1 MNADYYFKEAAKK
14 CISGDL
20 PQAVLLVKKGLTL
33 TPDHYNCRFTQGV
46 IMFKLG
52 LVCEAA
58 SDFYKLTLLNSHEA
72 SVYLNLAICL
82 I

>member
-14 CISGDL
+14 CISGDF
-20 PQAVLLVKKGLTL
+20 PQAVLLVKKGLAL
-33 TPDHYNCRFTQGV
+33 TPDHYHCRFTQGV

-58 SDFYKLTLLNSHEA
+58 SDFYKLTLTNPEES
-72 SVYLNLAICL
+72 SIYLNLAICL